1 MMDFFRQRRLQT
13 IRLARV
19 SSATAVRETFQN
31 MQSGKHIGKIVVEL
45 RDYTGKPHLGN
56 VQASEDT
63 GVKLDSSA
71 SYLLVGGLGG
81 LGRSIS
87 IWMVQRG
94 ARNLIFLSRSAGV
107 SQKHQDLARELE
119 SMNCAVQ
126 LIQGSVTNAADVA
139 RAVDGALGPLKGIIQ
154 LSMVLRDVAFP
165 RMRIYDW
172 NQAIEP
178 KVRGTWNLHE
188 ISRSRNADLDF
199 FVLFSSLSGLI
210 GQSGQANYASAN
222 TFLDA
227 FVKYRQGMH
236 LPCTAIV
243 LGMMESVGYLT
254 ENVDLLRKI
263 QGTGWRSNQ
272 EEELFAVLEAAMAPQ
287 RIQRLGESNKF
298 NRVDSHSFM
307 LGISPTENA
316 QQKSDVRFAV
326 YHNIN
331 DKNKKVGASNDALR
345 TFLAEAKKT
354 PAIFKSQE
362 TVVFLASEIGKK
374 LLSLLLRS
382 DGTVDISS
390 NTVQL
395 GLDSLVAIEMRSWW
409 KFVFNFDISVLEM
422 LSMGTL
428 EALGKRV
435 AEELGALYDK

>member
-1 MMDFFRQRRLQT
+1 MDYFRQGHLKA

-45 RDYTGKPHLGN
+45 RDDTGKLHLGN
-56 VQASEDT
+56 VQASKET
-63 GVKLDSSA
+63 GVKLDGSA

-94 ARNLIFLSRSAGV
+94 ARKLIFLSRSAGM
-107 SQKHQDLARELE
+107 SQKHQDLVRELE

-126 LIQGSVTNAADVA
+126 LITGSVTNAADVA
-139 RAVDGALGPLKGIIQ
+139 RAVDAALGPLKGIIQ
-154 LSMVLRDVAFP
+154 LSMVLRDAAFP
-165 RMRIYDW
+165 QMRIDDW
-172 NQAIEP
+172 NQAIES
-178 KVRGTWNLHE
+178 KVRGSWNLHE
-188 ISRSRNADLDF
+188 ISQNMDLDF
-199 FVLFSSLSGLI
+199 FVLFSSLSGII

-222 TFLDA
+222 TFLYA
-227 FVKYRQGMH
+227 FVKYRQSLD

-263 QGTGWRSNQ
+263 QGIGWRSNQ
-272 EEELFAVLEAAMAPQ
+272 EEELFAVLEAAMAP
-287 RIQRLGESNKF
+287 RGYQRLGNLNRF
-298 NRVDSHSFM
+298 NIVDRRSFM
-307 LGISPTENA
+307 LGISPSENA

-331 DKNKKVGASNDALR
+331 DKTKKAGASTDMLR
-345 TFLAEAKKT
+345 TFLAESKKN

-374 LLSLLLRS
+374 LLSLLLKS
-382 DGTVDISS
+382 DATVDISS

-435 AEELGALYDK
+435 AEELGAVHEK